1 MLLAW
6 AVFPAFGSPAA
17 QIPFPELATLDPAVQ
32 RQLGDGRA
40 ELEAAVARPEAS
52 DAELALAYG
61 TLGQLYHA
69 YEFLDAAEAC
79 YQNAVALAPHDFVW
93 RYSLAVVSQI
103 KGETA
108 SALASLQAALALDPR
123 NLPALLRL
131 AELRLERRELPAA
144 AALFKRAAAIDPS

>member
-1 MLLAW
+1 
-6 AVFPAFGSPAA
+6 
-17 QIPFPELATLDPAVQ
+17 Q
-32 RQLGDGRA
+32 RQLGAGRA
-40 ELEAAVARPEAS
+40 EFEAAIARP
-52 DAELALAYG
+52 DAADTALAHAYG

-79 YQNAVALAPHDFVW
+79 YQNAVALAPRDFAW

-108 SALASLQAALALDPR
+108 SALASLQAALALDQK

-131 AELRLERRELPAA
+131 AEMRLERRELPAA
-144 AALFKRAAAIDPS
+144 AALFERALAIDPKSAPVLAGLGRLALAGNDF